1 MKQKQ
6 FPFYVVLFIFICFS
20 YLCLLFILGKFQYN
34 NYTNYAL
41 LNYEDFLYIII
52 LTISTF
58 TFLYVVSTSYRKPK
72 LKYKHKK
79 HKHFPSLLYSLFKS
93 NLFIFYLLSYL
104 TSLSYC
110 VSHIITGEQFN
121 VYNNII
127 KIIPQNILFL
137 FTLTCNLFFIQ
148 LSKGYCS
155 TFFTLSKTQKIK
167 VHFYIQNNIIISI
180 SLFIIYCIF
189 YYFEIS
195 KYFNIFNDI
204 CKGMLDLIT
213 FIIILVNVIKTNNF
227 LSKFSQSNNN
237 NIYTKCFYFEIKQK
251 RFNAI
256 VIIIINLIYCSLTC
270 LVFKYFIFNINTNN
284 IITLIKNNLT
294 ELILLIFSRYVLFA
308 NHKEKSY
315 YIGMENKTK
324 FEKIITIF
332 ESKCLNAKNKYVI
345 IKKNLINNINQ
356 GHITCVKKKGVIS
369 KKDVVLII
377 NPYTNYMN
385 SNKIGYVSNSN

>member
-1 MKQKQ
+1 MKEKQ
-6 FPFYVVLFIFICFS
+6 FPFYVVLFICICFS
-20 YLCLLFILGKFQYN
+20 YLCVLFIIVKFQYN
-34 NYTNYAL
+34 NYMNDAL
-41 LNYEDFLYIII
+41 LNYEDFLYITI

-58 TFLYVVSTSYRKPK
+58 TFLYVVSTSYRKPN

-93 NLFIFYLLSYL
+93 NLFPFYLLSYL

-110 VSHIITGEQFN
+110 ISHIIIVNQFN

-155 TFFTLSKTQKIK
+155 TFFSLSKRQKLK
-167 VHFYIQNNIIISI
+167 VHFYIQNNIIISL

-189 YYFEIS
+189 YYFEMS
-195 KYFNIFNDI
+195 KYFNVFNDM
-204 CKGMLDLIT
+204 CKGILDLIT
-213 FIIILVNVIKTNNF
+213 FIIILVNVIKTNNL
-227 LSKFSQSNNN
+227 LSKFSQNKN

-256 VIIIINLIYCSLTC
+256 IIIIFNLIYFSLTC

-284 IITLIKNNLT
+284 IITLIKNNVT

-308 NHKEKSY
+308 NNKEKSY
-315 YIGMENKTK
+315 YIGTENKTK

-332 ESKCLNAKNKYVI
+332 ESKCLNAKNKYVF
-345 IKKNLINNINQ
+345 IKKNLINNISQ
-356 GHITCVKKKGVIS
+356 GNITCVKKKGVIS

-377 NPYTNYMN
+377 NPFTNYMN